1 MENASGVNVDVEM
14 EDVAND
20 TVEDVEVKVEDDL
33 VYDADREQQ
42 SIAIKL
48 MHWQEILYIL
58 CLVFSG
64 ATRVRASCTRGRS
77 PIAK

>member
-20 TVEDVEVKVEDDL
+20 AVEDVEVKVEDDL
-33 VYDADREQQ
+33 VYDADTEQQ

-48 MHWQEILYIL
+48 MHLQ
-58 CLVFSG
+58 
-64 ATRVRASCTRGRS
+64 
-77 PIAK
+77 

>member
-1 MENASGVNVDVEM
+1 MENVSGVNVDVEM

-20 TVEDVEVKVEDDL
+20 TVEDVEVKVEDV

-48 MHWQEILYIL
+48 MHLQ
-58 CLVFSG
+58 
-64 ATRVRASCTRGRS
+64 
-77 PIAK
+77 

>member
-48 MHWQEILYIL
+48 KHWQ
-58 CLVFSG
+58 
-64 ATRVRASCTRGRS
+64 
-77 PIAK
+77 

>member
-1 MENASGVNVDVEM
+1 MWYEAGAVEDSGMENASGIKVDVEM

-48 MHWQEILYIL
+48 MHWQ
-58 CLVFSG
+58 
-64 ATRVRASCTRGRS
+64 
-77 PIAK
+77 

>member
-1 MENASGVNVDVEM
+1 MVNASGVTVDVEM

-42 SIAIKL
+42 SIAIN
-48 MHWQEILYIL
+48 
-58 CLVFSG
+58 
-64 ATRVRASCTRGRS
+64 CT
-77 PIAK
+77 

>member
-42 SIAIKL
+42 SQL
-48 MHWQEILYIL
+48 N
-58 CLVFSG
+58 
-64 ATRVRASCTRGRS
+64 
-77 PIAK
+77 

>member
-20 TVEDVEVKVEDDL
+20 TVEDVEVKVENDL

-48 MHWQEILYIL
+48 MHWQ
-58 CLVFSG
+58 
-64 ATRVRASCTRGRS
+64 
-77 PIAK
+77 